1 MSNPKLEDEF
11 TRATAYVP
19 KIAGSLSSED
29 LLYLYSRYKQATE
42 GPCSTP
48 KPGFS
53 QYKARQKW
61 MAWKSLGNLP
71 ADDAKQ
77 QYVRKL
83 TEISPD
89 WSSETSHNQTGPR
102 VSRPV
107 ELIDDNSGRSELE
120 STPLIELVKDGV
132 LKPVKNYLQC
142 HPTAVGEEDP
152 DKLTP
157 LHWAVD
163 RGFYDI
169 AVALIE
175 CGADINAQ
183 DKDKQTP
190 LHYACFCQHRDMAQL
205 LLDRGAD
212 KYVADANGEYPST
225 DFLQFAS

>member
-1 MSNPKLEDEF
+1 MLDSKLEDEF
-11 TRATAYVP
+11 ARATAYLP
-19 KIAGSLSSED
+19 NIAGSLSSD
-29 LLYLYSRYKQATE
+29 NLLYLYSRYKQATE
-42 GPCSTP
+42 GPCNTP

-61 MAWKSLGNLP
+61 MAWKVLGDLST
-71 ADDAKQ
+71 DDAKQ
-77 QYVRKL
+77 QYVEKL
-83 TEISPD
+83 TELSPD
-89 WSSETSHNQTGPR
+89 WGSKASHNQTGPR

-107 ELIDDNSGRSELE
+107 ELIGDSNSGGDSD

-132 LKPVKNYLQC
+132 LDPVKKYLRC
-142 HPTAVGEEDP
+142 HPTAVSEEDLG
-152 DKLTP
+152 KLTP

-190 LHYACFCQHRDMAQL
+190 LHYACFCQHRDLAQL
-205 LLDRGAD
+205 LLARGAD
-212 KYVADANGEYPST
+212 RCAMDADGECPST
-225 DFLQFAS
+225 GFLQLAP